1 MFLHKN
7 FMPYVVA
14 FYRQAAE
21 EKALAKI
28 IPAASAVIKSLKSSP
43 ELISFLK
50 IPFIPFED
58 KISILEFFFPKNTHT
73 LFLSFLTLLGRNR
86 KLYNLEPILS
96 KFIEYADHKSG
107 REHINVTSAY
117 ALTPPTK
124 KALQQA
130 IEEQLERPIEL
141 FIKLDPSLI
150 GGIIIH
156 YYHHELDLSL
166 KNGIL
171 SLKSSLKELYS

>member
-1 MFLHKN
+1 MFLHKD
-7 FMPYVVA
+7 FMPYVVS
-14 FYRQAAE
+14 FYRQAVE
-21 EKALAKI
+21 EKVLTKI
-28 IPAASAVIKSLKSSP
+28 IPAASAVNKALKDSS

-50 IPFIPFED
+50 IPFVPFED
-58 KISILEFFFPKNTHT
+58 KISILEKFFPKNTPT
-73 LFLSFLTLLGRNR
+73 LFLSFLTLLGKNR
-86 KLYNLEPILS
+86 KLYHLEPILS
-96 KFIEYADHKSG
+96 KFIEYADYKSG

-130 IEEQLERPIEL
+130 IEQQLSRPIEL
-141 FIKLDPSLI
+141 FIKIDPSLI
-150 GGIIIH
+150 GGIIVH

-166 KNGIL
+166 KNEIF